1 MAWEWKGFAGLL
13 FVGIVVIAIGIGCK
27 AFADSAIIGIQNR
40 LTQSDVSQAERW
52 NLQGSLDWWKS
63 MRIAFFAP
71 MLDMTNLIGI
81 VFVLL
86 SAVYAMISLFHGSGI
101 SGKIQPVEDPL
112 EREYSKSSTP
122 RILRKTG
129 FPIAAGILTVIAS
142 SVIALVAVA
151 TLISAIQLLSYRQNM
166 TDVGGFLAVSL
177 LNFLAFAFGLTAG
190 IFTLKRRQFVFSI
203 LGISLLLPAGFITIL
218 GYGLTG
224 SAWTQGLLFGLPV
237 VVLAI
242 LSIVF
247 DSISKNEFA
256 LHFKQSMR
264 HNVWNVRD
272 GATTYLKLKV

>member
-1 MAWEWKGFAGLL
+1 MK
-13 FVGIVVIAIGIGCK
+13 V
-27 AFADSAIIGIQNR
+27 
-40 LTQSDVSQAERW
+40 
-52 NLQGSLDWWKS
+52 
-63 MRIAFFAP
+63 AFFAP

-101 SGKIQPVEDPL
+101 PGKIQPVEEPL
-112 EREYSKSSTP
+112 EKEYSKSSTP
-122 RILRKTG
+122 RTVKKTG
-129 FPIAAGILTVIAS
+129 FPIAAGILTIIAP

-151 TLISAIQLLSYRQNM
+151 TLISAIQFLSYRQNM
-166 TDVGGFLAVSL
+166 IDVGGFLAVSL

-190 IFTLKRRQFVFSI
+190 IFSLKRRQFGFSVI
-203 LGISLLLPAGFITIL
+203 GVSLLLPAGFIKIL

-224 SAWTQGLLFGLPV
+224 SAWTQGLLFGLSV

-256 LHFKQSMR
+256 
-264 HNVWNVRD
+264 
-272 GATTYLKLKV
+272 